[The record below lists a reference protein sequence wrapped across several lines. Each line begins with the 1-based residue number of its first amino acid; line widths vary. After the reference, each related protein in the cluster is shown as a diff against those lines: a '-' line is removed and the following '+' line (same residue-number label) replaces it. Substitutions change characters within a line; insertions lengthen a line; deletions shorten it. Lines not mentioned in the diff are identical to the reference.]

1 MRRRDILKEVMA
13 DRFDQFDRF
22 LDHLEQRQAKQ
33 HTAKVVKELLLASR
47 AVIDSV
53 IDTLDLEQTQ
63 PDSQKTKRTKANKI
77 NIES

>member
-22 LDHLEQRQAKQ
+22 LDNLEQRQAKQ
-33 HTAKVVKELLLASR
+33 HTAEAVKELLLASR